1 MFGIY
6 LLIIFFVL
14 LLIYQYFLV
23 EGYTDNEINKKIKD
37 VRKDIDKR
45 IDFIN
50 TDLSSLKTI
59 DTDYGTRLKTNE
71 DNILGLT
78 NTITGVKTTSDLFS
92 QKLTQINELTDM
104 LPAIKDLI
112 QNSEEMD
119 DAIEKGEIAAGNTG
133 DSWSGDSYVD
143 AQ

>member
-6 LLIIFFVL
+6 LLIIFFVF

-23 EGYTDNEINKKIKD
+23 EGYTDKEINAKIKEVKTNID
-37 VRKDIDKR
+37 KQIESINKDI
-45 IDFIN
+45 
-50 TDLSSLKTI
+50 TSLKTT
-59 DTDYGTRLKTNE
+59 DTDYNNRLKTNE
-71 DNILGLT
+71 TNISVLT
-78 NTITGVKTTSDLFS
+78 NTMTGVKSSSDLFS

-104 LPAIKDLI
+104 LPTIKDLI

>member
-143 AQ
+143 SQ

>member
-6 LLIIFFVL
+6 LLIIFFVF

-23 EGYTDNEINKKIKD
+23 EGYTDKEINAKIKEVKTNID
-37 VRKDIDKR
+37 KQIESINKDI
-45 IDFIN
+45 
-50 TDLSSLKTI
+50 TSLKTT
-59 DTDYGTRLKTNE
+59 DTDYNKRLKTNE
-71 DNILGLT
+71 TNISGLT
-78 NTITGVKTTSDLFS
+78 NNMTGVKSTSDLFT
-92 QKLTQINELTDM
+92 QKMTQINELTDM

-133 DSWSGDSYVD
+133 DSWSGDSYTDVK
-143 AQ
+143 